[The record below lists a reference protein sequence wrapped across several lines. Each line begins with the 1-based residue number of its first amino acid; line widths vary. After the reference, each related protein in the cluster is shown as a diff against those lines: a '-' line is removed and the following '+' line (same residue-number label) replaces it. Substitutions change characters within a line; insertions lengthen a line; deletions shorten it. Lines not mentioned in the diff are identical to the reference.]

1 MKLPFKQNL
10 QHDVWN
16 RLPAS
21 KYLLGRRRVAQL
33 VERAVAD
40 WPMAQLAGC
49 EDREEQLLMGDAY
62 AQRLARKEFG
72 SVMVLLFIGLITAL
86 VQVLLEWWLLKTRT
100 VASLLYGKRSC
111 DEHTRRNGY
120 GRQSDRALGFPD
132 VGGVVPHVLRACG
145 FSYPDG

>member
-1 MKLPFKQNL
+1 MKLPFKENL

-72 SVMVLLFIGLITAL
+72 SVMVLLFIWLITAL
-86 VQVLLEWWLLKTRT
+86 VQVLLEWWLLKNTYR
-100 VASLLYGKRSC
+100 G
-111 DEHTRRNGY
+111 EF
-120 GRQSDRALGFPD
+120 ALWKAE
-132 VGGVVPHVLRACG
+132 LR
-145 FSYPDG
+145 